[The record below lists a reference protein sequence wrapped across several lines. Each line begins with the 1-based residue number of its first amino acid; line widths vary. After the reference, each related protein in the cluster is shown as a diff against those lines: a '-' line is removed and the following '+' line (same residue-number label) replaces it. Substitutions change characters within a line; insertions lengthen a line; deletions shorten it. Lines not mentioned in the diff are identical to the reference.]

1 MRIPESKIDEVRN
14 AADIVDLISAHVHLK
29 KRGKNFIGL
38 CPFHQE
44 KTPSFTVS
52 DDKQIYHCF
61 GCGAGGN
68 VFKFLME
75 FKNISFVEAVEE
87 IADHLGIKIEK
98 ENAQFDGQ
106 QSELELF
113 YELNIL
119 AARFFSDNLLKS
131 NDGEQAREYLK
142 RRGIKPQ
149 TQKIFGIG
157 YAPSGWDNFLAHAK
171 ENKVDLS
178 KAKILGLI
186 DTNDKGEYY
195 DKYRG
200 RVIFPIFS
208 PNGRVVAFGGRVLDS
223 QEKAAKYLNS
233 PESQIYS
240 KRRSLYGLF
249 HSKEEIRKLD
259 RAILV
264 EGYMDL
270 ISLFQAGIKNVVAS
284 SGTSLTEEQVQ
295 LLSRFT
301 KNIIILFDADPAG
314 QKASLRSIEIL
325 LKQDFEV
332 KVIALPKGEDPDSY
346 IIKYGK
352 EKFDEEVSRA
362 KNFLEYQTAQF
373 EEQGLFE
380 DSADMTKAIRE
391 LVKTLALVSDELKRN
406 LLMKT
411 IAKRFNLREKLIE
424 SELNIFLEQQ
434 NMRSG
439 PAGERHEYQVQAK
452 ASSEQLPLAVKAEN
466 ENPYEK
472 ELIRLL
478 YSGDEDVISH
488 ILENLALENFS
499 NHKLRK
505 LAEIVDSGY
514 HEQQFSPSYLID
526 KIPDE
531 ELREFIF
538 ELTLSDETISK
549 KWDDFSY
556 SGKIEKD
563 TLEHAAETV
572 RNFHLYQIDQQIK
585 LNNKFI
591 SESKDERLH
600 LEMMKR
606 NKELYEEK
614 KTLLDSKPKNNFD

>member
-1 MRIPESKIDEVRN
+1 MRIPEHKIDEIRN
-14 AADIVDLISAHVHLK
+14 AADIIDIISAHVHLK

-87 IADHLGIKIEK
+87 IADHLGIKIEV
-98 ENAQFDGQ
+98 ENTQFDAQ
-106 QSELELF
+106 QNELELL

-142 RRGIKPQ
+142 RRNIKPQ
-149 TQKIFGIG
+149 TQKLFGIG

-171 ENKVDLS
+171 ENKVDLT
-178 KAKILGLI
+178 KAKLIGLI

-208 PNGRVVAFGGRVLDS
+208 PNGRVIAFGGRVLND
-223 QEKAAKYLNS
+223 QENAAKYLNS
-233 PESQIYS
+233 PESKIYS

-249 HSKEEIRKLD
+249 HSKDDIRKLD

-264 EGYMDL
+264 EGYMDTV
-270 ISLFQAGIKNVVAS
+270 SLFQAGVKNVVAS

-325 LKQDFEV
+325 LKHDFEV

-352 EKFDEEVSRA
+352 EKFNEEVSRA

-380 DSADMTKAIRE
+380 DSADMTKAVRE

-406 LLMKT
+406 LLMKS

-424 SELNIFLEQQ
+424 SELNIFLDQQ
-434 NMRSG
+434 NQKSNAIGNR
-439 PAGERHEYQVQAK
+439 P
-452 ASSEQLPLAVKAEN
+452 EQRFEDRNAPEQFAISVKVEN
-466 ENPYEK
+466 ENPFEK
-472 ELIRLL
+472 ELVRLL
-478 YSGDEDVISH
+478 YSGDEKIISK
-488 ILENLALENFS
+488 IIENLSLENFS

-505 LAEIVDSGY
+505 LAEIVHAGY
-514 HEQQFSPSYLID
+514 EEQQYSPAYLID

-531 ELREFIF
+531 DSREFIF
-538 ELTLSDETISK
+538 DLTLSDETISK

-563 TLEHAAETV
+563 TLEHATETV

-585 LNNKFI
+585 LNNQFI
-591 SESKDERLH
+591 SDSRDERLH

-614 KTLLDSKPKNNFD
+614 KSLLDSKPKNNYD

>member
-1 MRIPESKIDEVRN
+1 MRIPENKIDEIRN

-52 DDKQIYHCF
+52 LDKQIYHCF

-75 FKNISFVEAVEE
+75 FKNISFIEAVEE
-87 IADHLGIKIEK
+87 IADHLGIKIEM
-98 ENAQFDGQ
+98 ENTQPDDKQ
-106 QSELELF
+106 NEQELF
-113 YELNIL
+113 YEINLV

-131 NDGEQAREYLK
+131 SGGENAREYLRK
-142 RRGIKPQ
+142 RNIKPQ
-149 TQKIFGIG
+149 IQKIFGLG
-157 YAPSGWDNFLAHAK
+157 YAPFGWDNFLAHAK
-171 ENKVDLS
+171 ENKIDLS
-178 KAKILGLI
+178 KAKTLGLI

-208 PNGRVVAFGGRVLDS
+208 PNGRVIAFGGRILEN
-223 QEKAAKYLNS
+223 QENTAKYLNS
-233 PESQIYS
+233 PESPVYS
-240 KRRSLYGLF
+240 KRRSLFGLY
-249 HSKEEIRKLD
+249 HSKDEIRKLD

-270 ISLFQAGIKNVVAS
+270 ISLFQTGVKNVVAS
-284 SGTSLTEEQVQ
+284 SGTSLTDEQVQ

-346 IIKYGK
+346 IIKFGK
-352 EKFDEEVSRA
+352 EKFEEEIIKA

-373 EEQGLFE
+373 EESGMFE
-380 DSADMTKAIRE
+380 DSAQMTKAIRE

-406 LLMKT
+406 LLMKS
-411 IAKRFNLREKLIE
+411 IAKKFNLREKLIE
-424 SELNIFLEQQ
+424 SELNTFLEQIKTRNSFQ
-434 NMRSG
+434 
-439 PAGERHEYQVQAK
+439 GERPEQRQASPK
-452 ASSEQLPLAVKAEN
+452 SSEQLPLTAKTEI

-472 ELIRLL
+472 ELVRLL
-478 YSGDEDVISH
+478 YSGNQEVLSAISSNISLED
-488 ILENLALENFS
+488 FS
-499 NHKLRK
+499 NLKFRK
-505 LAEIVDSGY
+505 LAEIVYEGFE
-514 HEQQFSPSYLID
+514 EQRISPADLVD
-526 KIPDE
+526 KIEEE
-531 ELREFIF
+531 ELRDFIF
-538 ELTLSDETISK
+538 DLTLTDETISK
-549 KWDDFSY
+549 KWDDLSY
-556 SGKIEKD
+556 NGKIEKD
-563 TLEHAAETV
+563 SLEHATDTV
-572 RNFHLYQIDQQIK
+572 KNFQLLQIDKQIK

-591 SESKDERLH
+591 AESKDERLH

-606 NKELYEEK
+606 NKELSEEK
-614 KTLLDSKPKNNFD
+614 KVLLESKSKNNFD

>member
-1 MRIPESKIDEVRN
+1 MRIPENKIDEIRN

-52 DDKQIYHCF
+52 LDKQIYHCF

-75 FKNISFVEAVEE
+75 FKNISFIEAVEE
-87 IADHLGIKIEK
+87 IADHLGIKIEM
-98 ENAQFDGQ
+98 ENTQPDDKQ
-106 QSELELF
+106 NEQELF
-113 YELNIL
+113 YEINLV

-131 NDGEQAREYLK
+131 SGGENAREYLRK
-142 RRGIKPQ
+142 RNIKPQ
-149 TQKIFGIG
+149 IQKIFGLG
-157 YAPSGWDNFLAHAK
+157 YAPFGWDNFLAHAK
-171 ENKVDLS
+171 ENKIDLS
-178 KAKILGLI
+178 KAKTLGLI

-208 PNGRVVAFGGRVLDS
+208 PNGRVIAFGGRILEN
-223 QEKAAKYLNS
+223 QENTAKYLNS
-233 PESQIYS
+233 PESPVYS
-240 KRRSLYGLF
+240 KRRSLFGLY
-249 HSKEEIRKLD
+249 HSKDEIRKLD

-270 ISLFQAGIKNVVAS
+270 ISLFQTGVKNVVAS
-284 SGTSLTEEQVQ
+284 SGTSLTDEQVQ

-346 IIKYGK
+346 IIKFGK
-352 EKFDEEVSRA
+352 EKFEEEIIKA

-373 EEQGLFE
+373 EESGMFE
-380 DSADMTKAIRE
+380 DSAQMTKAIRE

-406 LLMKT
+406 LLMKS
-411 IAKRFNLREKLIE
+411 IAKKFNLREKLIE
-424 SELNIFLEQQ
+424 SELNTFLEQIKTRNSFQ
-434 NMRSG
+434 
-439 PAGERHEYQVQAK
+439 GERPELRQASPK
-452 ASSEQLPLAVKAEN
+452 SSEQLALLAMTEI

-472 ELIRLL
+472 ELVRLL
-478 YSGDEDVISH
+478 YSGNQEVLSAISSNISLED
-488 ILENLALENFS
+488 FS
-499 NHKLRK
+499 NLKFRK
-505 LAEIVDSGY
+505 LAEIVYEGFE
-514 HEQQFSPSYLID
+514 EQRISPADLVD
-526 KIPDE
+526 KIEEE
-531 ELREFIF
+531 ELRDFIF
-538 ELTLSDETISK
+538 DLTLTDETISK
-549 KWDDFSY
+549 KWDDLSY
-556 SGKIEKD
+556 NGKIEKD
-563 TLEHAAETV
+563 SLEHATDTV
-572 RNFHLYQIDQQIK
+572 KNFQLLQIDKQIK

-591 SESKDERLH
+591 AESKDERLH

-606 NKELYEEK
+606 NKELSEEK
-614 KTLLDSKPKNNFD
+614 KVLLESKSKNNFD

>member
-1 MRIPESKIDEVRN
+1 MRIPEYKIDEIRN
-14 AADIVDLISAHVHLK
+14 AADIVDIISAHVHLK

-52 DDKQIYHCF
+52 EDKQIYHCF
-61 GCGAGGN
+61 GCAAGGN

-75 FKNISFVEAVEE
+75 FKNISFIEAVEE
-87 IADHLGIKIEK
+87 IADHVGIKIEA
-98 ENAQFDGQ
+98 ENNQPDEKQ
-106 QSELELF
+106 NELEEL
-113 YELNIL
+113 YEINIL

-131 NDGEQAREYLK
+131 SDGEQAREYLK
-142 RRGIKPQ
+142 RRNIKLQ

-157 YAPSGWDNFLAHAK
+157 YAPYGWDNFLAHAK
-171 ENKVDLS
+171 ENKIDLTKS
-178 KAKILGLI
+178 KLLGLI

-208 PNGRVVAFGGRVLDS
+208 PNGRVIAFGGRILEN
-223 QEKAAKYLNS
+223 QENTAKYLNS
-233 PESQIYS
+233 PESPIYS

-249 HSKEEIRKLD
+249 HSKDDIRKLD

-270 ISLFQAGIKNVVAS
+270 VSLFQAGVKNVVAS

-332 KVIALPKGEDPDSY
+332 KVIALPKGEDPDSF
-346 IIKYGK
+346 IIKFGK
-352 EKFDEEVSRA
+352 EKFDEEILRA
-362 KNFLEYQTAQF
+362 KNFLEYQTSQF

-424 SELNIFLEQQ
+424 SELNTFLDQLK
-434 NMRSG
+434 NRSG
-439 PAGERHEYQVQAK
+439 VIGERPEQRVMTQKSA
-452 ASSEQLPLAVKAEN
+452 EQLALSAKPEN

-472 ELIRLL
+472 ELVRLL
-478 YSGDEDVISH
+478 YSGDRIVISN
-488 ILENLALENFS
+488 ILSNLALENFS

-505 LAEIVDSGY
+505 LAEIVYEGY
-514 HEQQFSPSYLID
+514 EEEKISPADLID
-526 KIPDE
+526 NIPDQE
-531 ELREFIF
+531 MRDFVF
-538 ELTLSDETISK
+538 DLTLSDESISK
-549 KWDDFSY
+549 KWDELSY
-556 SGKIEKD
+556 NGKIEKD
-563 TLEHAAETV
+563 SLEHASETV
-572 RNFHLYQIDQQIK
+572 RNFQLFQIDQQIK

-591 SESKDERLH
+591 AESKDERLH

-614 KTLLDSKPKNNFD
+614 KVLLDAKPKNNFD

>member
-1 MRIPESKIDEVRN
+1 MRIPENKIDEIRN

-52 DDKQIYHCF
+52 LDKQIYHCF

-75 FKNISFVEAVEE
+75 FKNISFIEAVEE
-87 IADHLGIKIEK
+87 IADHLGIKIEM
-98 ENAQFDGQ
+98 ENTQPDDKQ
-106 QSELELF
+106 NEQELF
-113 YELNIL
+113 YEINLV

-131 NDGEQAREYLK
+131 SGGENAREYLRK
-142 RRGIKPQ
+142 RNIKPQ
-149 TQKIFGIG
+149 IQKIFGLG
-157 YAPSGWDNFLAHAK
+157 YAPFGWDNFLAHAK
-171 ENKVDLS
+171 ENKIDLS
-178 KAKILGLI
+178 KAKTLGLI

-208 PNGRVVAFGGRVLDS
+208 PNGRVIAFGGRILEN
-223 QEKAAKYLNS
+223 QENTAKYLNS
-233 PESQIYS
+233 PESPVYS
-240 KRRSLYGLF
+240 KRRSLFGLY
-249 HSKEEIRKLD
+249 HSKDEIRKLD

-270 ISLFQAGIKNVVAS
+270 ISLFQTGVKNVVAS
-284 SGTSLTEEQVQ
+284 SGTSLTDEQVQ

-346 IIKYGK
+346 IIKFGK
-352 EKFDEEVSRA
+352 EKFEEEIIKA

-373 EEQGLFE
+373 EESGMFE
-380 DSADMTKAIRE
+380 DSAQMTKAIRE

-406 LLMKT
+406 LLMKS
-411 IAKRFNLREKLIE
+411 IAKKFNLREKLIE
-424 SELNIFLEQQ
+424 SELNTFLEQIKTRNSFQ
-434 NMRSG
+434 
-439 PAGERHEYQVQAK
+439 GERPEQRQASPK
-452 ASSEQLPLAVKAEN
+452 SSEQLPLTAKTEI

-472 ELIRLL
+472 ELVRLL
-478 YSGDEDVISH
+478 YSGNQEVLSAISSNISLED
-488 ILENLALENFS
+488 FS
-499 NHKLRK
+499 NLKFRK
-505 LAEIVDSGY
+505 LAEIVYEGFE
-514 HEQQFSPSYLID
+514 EQRISPADLVD
-526 KIPDE
+526 KIEEE
-531 ELREFIF
+531 ELRDFIF
-538 ELTLSDETISK
+538 DLTLTDETISK
-549 KWDDFSY
+549 KWDDLSY
-556 SGKIEKD
+556 NGKIEKD
-563 TLEHAAETV
+563 SLEHATDTV
-572 RNFHLYQIDQQIK
+572 RNFQLLQIDKQIK

-591 SESKDERLH
+591 AESKDERLH

-606 NKELYEEK
+606 NKELSEEK
-614 KTLLDSKPKNNFD
+614 KTLLESKSKNNFD